1 MVDLSFNSQRSCVNF
16 EHTPGELV
24 ILSARVAVLRRNAF
38 GGALSHI
45 HACFERFETHNV
57 VGDGGATTG
66 RRIEASGQ
74 LPSEKLYQPP
84 PAKIITTI
92 LMAAEAAL
100 NAHLEK
106 RHWDWS

>member
-1 MVDLSFNSQRSCVNF
+1 MERTQ
-16 EHTPGELV
+16 GELV

-38 GGALSHI
+38 GGALPHF

-57 VGDGGATTG
+57 VGDAGATTG
-66 RRIEASGQ
+66 RPFEASGQ
-74 LPSEKLYQPP
+74 LPSEKVHEPP
-84 PAKIITTI
+84 PAKFITII
-92 LMAAEAAL
+92 LMAAQAAL

>member
-1 MVDLSFNSQRSCVNF
+1 MVDLSFNSQRSCVNL

-57 VGDGGATTG
+57 VGDAGAATG
-66 RRIEASGQ
+66 RPFEASGQ
-74 LPSEKLYQPP
+74 LPSEKVHEPP
-84 PAKIITTI
+84 PAKFITII
-92 LMAAEAAL
+92 LMAAQAAL